1 MFAVSMPAI
10 LVAILIAFLAPAD
23 ASLAMLQPGMTAP
36 SFSVVDLDGRTHSDA
51 EYFNSADDAVT
62 VIIFWSTWSKTSS
75 NCLSKMDAVY
85 RANDGKKLRMI
96 AVAVEEQE
104 AGAETVARIREKAR
118 AAGLKMP
125 VLVDADLSMF
135 QSFGVIA
142 VPTTVIMDA
151 KKTILYE
158 LSGFPL
164 VGSEAMIDYLNGLL
178 SGGRQREPLA
188 AKSGHRPDKKAL
200 RYMNMGLNAL
210 EKKTTASMAETWLK
224 KAVEADPA
232 FTGAYVA
239 LARYYMKS
247 GKPAEAEVLLEK
259 ALSIDAKDTAALAS
273 LGELRLADG
282 RVKDAAELLERAVN
296 IDGFYAPAHYLLGY
310 ALAKLGDRDGAMK
323 RIGEAIEINAN
334 DAEAYRYRGAA
345 HEIFGDK
352 EAANADYS
360 KAREL
365 WDLSGRRRKD

>member
-1 MFAVSMPAI
+1 MPAI
-10 LVAILIAFLAPAD
+10 LVAILIAFLTPAD

-51 EYFNSADDAVT
+51 EYFADDAVT
-62 VIIFWSTWSKTSS
+62 VIIFWSTWSKASS
-75 NCLSKMDAVY
+75 SCLSRMDAVY
-85 RANDGKKLRMI
+85 KANSWKKLRMI

-104 AGAETVARIREKAR
+104 SGAETVARIREKAR

-164 VGSEAMIDYLNGLL
+164 VGSEAMTDYLNGLL

-188 AKSGHRPDKKAL
+188 AESGHRPDKKAL
-200 RYMNMGLNAL
+200 RFMNMGLKAL
-210 EKKTTASMAETWLK
+210 EKKTTAAMAETWFA

-232 FTGAYVA
+232 FSGAYVA
-239 LARYYMKS
+239 LARYYMRSEKA
-247 GKPAEAEVLLEK
+247 AEAGMLLEK
-259 ALSIDAKDTAALAS
+259 ALSLDAKDTAALTAI
-273 LGELRLADG
+273 GELRIAEG
-282 RVKDAAELLERAVN
+282 RAKEASGFLQRAVET
-296 IDGFYAPAHYLLGY
+296 DGFYAPAHYLLGF

-323 RIGEAIEINAN
+323 HFGEAIGINAN
-334 DAEAYRYRGAA
+334 DADAYRYRGVA
-345 HEIFGDK
+345 HEIFGDMK
-352 EAANADYS
+352 AANADYS
-360 KAREL
+360 KALEL
-365 WDLSGRRRKD
+365 RKLRKD

>member
-10 LVAILIAFLAPAD
+10 LVAILLAFLAPAD
-23 ASLAMLQPGMTAP
+23 ASLAMLRPGMTAP
-36 SFSVVDLDGRTHSDA
+36 SFSVVDLDGQTHGDA
-51 EYFNSADDAVT
+51 EYFNVSDDAVT

-75 NCLSKMDAVY
+75 SCLSKMDAVY
-85 RANDGKKLRMI
+85 RANNDGKKLRMI
-96 AVAVEEQE
+96 AVAVEEQD

-125 VLVDADLSMF
+125 VLVDAGLSMF

-142 VPTTVIMDA
+142 VPTTVILDA
-151 KKTILYE
+151 KRTILYE

-200 RYMNMGLNAL
+200 RFMNMGLNAQ
-210 EKKTTASMAETWLK
+210 ENKTTASMAETWLK
-224 KAVEADPA
+224 KAVDADPS
-232 FTGAYVA
+232 FTGAYVV
-239 LARYYMKS
+239 LARYYMKN
-247 GKPAEAEVLLEK
+247 GKPADAEALLEK
-259 ALSIDAKDTAALAS
+259 SLSIDAKDAAALAS

-282 RVKDAAELLERAVN
+282 RVRDAAELLERAVN
-296 IDGFYAPAHYLLGY
+296 SDGYYAPAHYLLGF

-323 RIGEAIEINAN
+323 RIGEAIGMNAN

-345 HEIFGDK
+345 HEIFGDR
-352 EAANADYS
+352 EAANADYG

-365 WDLSGRRRKD
+365 AGRRKN